1 MPKVPEGSADVEAGR
16 RVLQE
21 VHTRSCLKIREHL
34 AGLDPADAGT
44 LSFLVEALL
53 MVHFEPAYLSEI
65 LGVSRTTIGRWV
77 QGQNV
82 PRSPGYRQ
90 WVVEMLKEKLDETI
104 NGSSEIALRA
114 PKTKRRAYLTS

>member
-1 MPKVPEGSADVEAGR
+1 MPKGLEESDADAGR

-21 VHTRSCLKIREHL
+21 VLERACVKIRKHL
-34 AGLDPADAGT
+34 AGMDPADPGT
-44 LSFLVEALL
+44 LSFAVEALL
-53 MVHFEPAYLSEI
+53 MLHFEPAYLSEI

-82 PRSPGYRQ
+82 PRSPVYRQ

-104 NGSSEIALRA
+104 NGSSEIGLRA